1 VPLRLCLVG
10 KIFTPLLHKQHL
22 VGYQI
27 GRALIIETE
36 KSDAR
41 FFSYFDI
48 ASITVKEENHVSF
61 PTALGGAQ
69 ITFVM
74 FNTYPVQNT
83 LNAIQDA
90 TILNVVRNAK

>member
-22 VGYQI
+22 V
-27 GRALIIETE
+27 ALIIETE